1 MRSQLKSASIRSTRA
16 LQRLFALQEYSL
28 ARYAAQ
34 AQLYGGDG
42 AHESRAAINDIAKD
56 QSIHASSIG
65 NLLASR
71 REPMEHHS
79 FPLCFTGLNYVSA
92 DYVARLLLTRQPQL
106 IAEVN
111 SCMAALS
118 GDAEGRRLAREVLAG
133 ETANL
138 NTLRSIASD
147 TEIEASE
154 LAVAA

>member
-1 MRSQLKSASIRSTRA
+1 MRSQLKSSSIRSTRA

-34 AQLYGGDG
+34 AQLYGGND
-42 AHESRAAINDIAKD
+42 AHKSLAAINDIAKD
-56 QSIHASSIG
+56 QSIRASSIG
-65 NLLASR
+65 KLIASR
-71 REPMEHHS
+71 REPVEHHG
-79 FPLCFTGLNYVSA
+79 FPLRFTGLNYVSA

-111 SCMAALS
+111 ACIAALI

-138 NTLRSIASD
+138 TTLRSIASD
-147 TEIEASE
+147 NEMEASE